1 MKTKDLQFILPA
13 ILCIILVIYIIDNFS
28 SADHQSYCTEK
39 NYSIFQENSENVI
52 ILGCAGSAETC
63 EIRIIDPVTLE
74 LLKTYPIDG
83 LLETAISIDD
93 GNAILVLLAEVD
105 GLMDTQDGKLV
116 KIDYETG
123 DYLDEYGFPNRG
135 PMAMVVDSL
144 REHVYVTAG
153 FVLEYEETPPLLLKF
168 NISNLSVETT
178 AVIGEDADDLEISND
193 DQKLYTSYDGVK
205 IRYDFD
211 GFRVSNTEYYYE
223 IAVHQTSD
231 LNEITKIELSLGPST
246 LKMGYD
252 NRLFVGH
259 SGPAIE
265 NRDYALSVIDT
276 QTDQIIGTY
285 GFGPNGSEGI
295 NLMGLNP
302 LSHNLYCTTF
312 EYGHYDPEFDMIDYI
327 SSSQILKIN
336 LDDYSHE
343 FISEGLDKKWQLAV
357 AYDQD
362 FCRIFCT
369 SETAPNNVF
378 YIDQ

>member
-1 MKTKDLQFILPA
+1 MPV
-13 ILCIILVIYIIDNFS
+13 ILCIILIFYVIHNFT

-39 NYSIFQENSENVI
+39 NYSIFQDNNENVI

-74 LLKTYPIDG
+74 LLKTIPIDG
-83 LLETAISIDD
+83 LLERAISIEN
-93 GNAILVLLAEVD
+93 GETILALISEVD

-123 DYLDEYGFPNRG
+123 DYLDEYGFPDR
-135 PMAMVVDSL
+135 MAMAMSVDSS

-153 FVLEYEETPPLLLKF
+153 FVLEYEETPSLLLKF
-168 NISNLSVETT
+168 NIADLSVETT
-178 AVIGEDADDLEISND
+178 TVIGEIAEKLEICND

-205 IRYDFD
+205 IRYDYINY
-211 GFRVSNTEYYYE
+211 RAANTEYYYE
-223 IAVHQTSD
+223 ITVHQTSD
-231 LNEITKIELSLGPST
+231 LNKVAAIETSISPRT

-252 NRLFVGH
+252 NRLFVGN
-259 SGPAIE
+259 GAPAIE
-265 NRDYALSVIDT
+265 GFDYALLVIDT

-285 GFGPNGSEGI
+285 GFGPDDSEGI

-302 LSHNLYCTTF
+302 LSHTLYCTTF
-312 EYGHYDPEFDMIDYI
+312 EYGHYDPEFDMVGYLP
-327 SSSQILKIN
+327 SSQILKIN

-343 FISEGLDKKWQLAV
+343 FISECLDQKWQLAV
-357 AYDQD
+357 SYDQD